1 MDIATIKEELHQR
14 IEAIENDKV
23 LEAVYIL
30 LDNAKNEAEDY
41 ILSEADIKELERR
54 DAAYLSGENK
64 GYTLDEFKV
73 RIKEK
78 YGF

>member
-1 MDIATIKEELHQR
+1 MDIATIKEELYQR
-14 IEAIENDKV
+14 IEAMENDKV

-30 LDNAKNEAEDY
+30 LDNAKNDAEDY
-41 ILSEADIKELERR
+41 ILSKEDINELERR

-64 GYTLDEFKV
+64 GYSHDEFKA
-73 RIKEK
+73 RIKEQ